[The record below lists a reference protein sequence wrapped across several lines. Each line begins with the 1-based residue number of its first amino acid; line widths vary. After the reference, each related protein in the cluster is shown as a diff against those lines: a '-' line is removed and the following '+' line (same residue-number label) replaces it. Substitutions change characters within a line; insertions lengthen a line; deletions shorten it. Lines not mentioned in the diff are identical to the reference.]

1 MARGLAGYQGLY
13 GEFLSKS
20 VEPSGEYIADAGHNV
35 KLMTDQVSSFVR
47 AAAAAFQAERFKRA
61 MGADGGPGDEAL
73 IREVVN
79 ELVTAYA
86 QMIAWGIR
94 ARNANVDPAWRPPYL
109 ALSKT
114 VSLPLHQYQDYSAA
128 LSATVGRVVAD
139 RRAGKAPTEK
149 IELALL
155 LSIDPNAMAEFN
167 VALEALKKTK

>member
-94 ARNANVDPAWRPPYL
+94 ARTANVDPSWRPPYL

-114 VSLPLHQYQDYSAA
+114 VSLPYTSTRTTPPPSAPPSDMSWQTA
-128 LSATVGRVVAD
+128 AP
-139 RRAGKAPTEK
+139 GKAPTEK

-167 VALEALKKTK
+167 AALEALKKTK